1 MTTRLIV
8 KNLPST
14 CTEQQLRKFF
24 EKYGKISDASLKY
37 TKEGKFRGFAFV
49 GFLDEGSA
57 SNAIAKSN
65 QTFFNSKRLTVE
77 ECRPF
82 GDANKP
88 RAWSKYA
95 KDSSAYKRAHGDD
108 GNGKPGR
115 SDDSEEPSAKKQKND
130 PKLDQFLE
138 AKGVAV
144 EKEVKLSKDK
154 SAEAKKLMAELM
166 DGIQGDTSLSL
177 IFSGLPSS
185 AKGKN
190 IKEWLNPIR
199 VKAMKIARNE
209 DVAAAFVTFNRPPDV
224 RRALQKDGQ
233 FLGGFKIGI
242 EKVPGFLFKILQIET
257 PEPEKETV
265 EEHGAEFESRE
276 KEEESVREKILET
289 GRLFLRNLPYATKE
303 DDLQFLFKKY
313 GEVSEVQVVI
323 DKKTGSCKGFAIV
336 EFVFPE
342 AAVAAYSALD
352 GYVFKGRM
360 MHIIAGDE
368 KRDKPTEEDAETV
381 PDDPDNPMKA
391 TDKKEKKKKTFK
403 EEKQD
408 QKKADAGKTAHS
420 WNALFLGANAI
431 ADTLAQRLNVKKSD
445 LLTSDQGESAG
456 VRLALAETRLVRET
470 RDFFLENG
478 VKLDAF
484 SKPAEKRSDTVMIA
498 KNLPSGVETEEL
510 KRMFEKFGDCQKV
523 LMPAEGGVSAL
534 VIMGNP
540 VDAKKAFRALAY
552 SRFRS
557 QPLYL
562 EWAPFDVMGATV
574 PSTETSEKT
583 DDSTKPKKSKREM
596 TYEEKKKERKN
607 RQQGITEEEE
617 EKVEKKSDEEEV
629 EVPEDKKP
637 ESSETKPK
645 KSKQPEKEI
654 ESGST
659 IFVKNL
665 AFDTT
670 DYGLET
676 LFRKRYGDLL
686 KSAQI
691 SKKLNP
697 AEPTKPLSMGFGF
710 VQFYTAFDAKTALK
724 EMQGELLD
732 GHSLELKI
740 SHREVVDKGALK
752 RKDVQKK
759 DQGECTKLLVR
770 NLPFEASIKEVE
782 TLFETFGAVKTIR
795 IPRKPGQKQQHR
807 GFGFVDFI
815 SADEARRAFDALVH
829 STHLY
834 GRRLVLEWAKE
845 DETVEELRE
854 KTAEKFAGNKKG
866 SKKSKAQI
874 EEFQQQLQIAD
885 DEKD

>member
-24 EKYGKISDASLKY
+24 EKYGQISDASLKY

-49 GFLDEGSA
+49 GFLDESSA
-57 SNAIAKSN
+57 SNAMAKSN

-95 KDSSAYKRAHGDD
+95 KDSSAYKRAHGEE
-108 GNGKPGR
+108 GT
-115 SDDSEEPSAKKQKND
+115 SEPRQSHGTGEPEAKKQKND
-130 PKLDQFLE
+130 EKFDQFME
-138 AKGVAV
+138 AKGVTV

-154 SAEAKKLMAELM
+154 SAEAKKLMKELM
-166 DGIQGDTSLSL
+166 EGVEGDTSLSL

-199 VKAMKIARNE
+199 VKAMKIARND
-209 DVAAAFVTFNRPPDV
+209 DVAAAFVSFNRPPDV

-233 FLGGFKIGI
+233 FLGGFKIAI
-242 EKVPGFLFKILQIET
+242 EKIET
-257 PEPEKETV
+257 AEPEKEHV
-265 EEHGAEFESRE
+265 EEHGASLESRD

-313 GEVSEVQVVI
+313 GEVSEVQVII

-360 MHIIAGDE
+360 MHILPGDE
-368 KRDKPTEEDAETV
+368 KRDTPAEDQETV
-381 PDDPDNPMKA
+381 ETAPDDPDNPTKA
-391 TDKKEKKKKTFK
+391 AVKKEKKKKTFK
-403 EEKQD
+403 DEKEEEK
-408 QKKADAGKTAHS
+408 KASAGKTAHS

-484 SKPAEKRSDTVMIA
+484 SKPAEKRSDTVMLA
-498 KNLPSGVETEEL
+498 KNLPAGVETEEL
-510 KRMFEKFGDCQKV
+510 QRMFEKFGDCQKV
-523 LMPAEGGVSAL
+523 LMPSEGGVSAL

-562 EWAPFDVMGATV
+562 EWAPYDVMGATEQ
-574 PSTETSEKT
+574 PKEEEQEKSE
-583 DDSTKPKKSKREM
+583 DYTKPKKSKREM

-607 RQQGITEEEE
+607 RQQGITETEEDKKLDEDEVE
-617 EKVEKKSDEEEV
+617 ETKESEPVEKK
-629 EVPEDKKP
+629 KKK
-637 ESSETKPK
+637 EK
-645 KSKQPEKEI
+645 KQPEREI
-654 ESGST
+654 ESGSA

-670 DYGLET
+670 DDGLGS
-676 LFRKRYGDLL
+676 LFRKRYGDLV
-686 KSAQI
+686 KNAQI

-710 VQFYTAFDAKTALK
+710 VQFYTALDAKNALK

-740 SHREVVDKGALK
+740 SHRENVDKGALK
-752 RKDVQKK
+752 RKDVKQKE
-759 DQGECTKLLVR
+759 QGECTKLLVR

-782 TLFETFGAVKTIR
+782 TLFETFGAAKSIR
-795 IPRKPGQKQQHR
+795 IPRKPGQKLQHR
-807 GFGFVDFI
+807 GFGFVEFI
-815 SADEARRAFDALVH
+815 STDEAFRAFDSLVH

-854 KTAEKFAGNKKG
+854 KTAEKFSGNKKG
-866 SKKSKAQI
+866 SKKSKAQT

>member
-24 EKYGKISDASLKY
+24 EKYGQISDASLKY

-57 SNAIAKSN
+57 ANAISKSN

-95 KDSSAYKRAHGDD
+95 KDSSAYKRAHPDQVD
-108 GNGKPGR
+108 EKPGKSGS
-115 SDDSEEPSAKKQKND
+115 SDEPTAKKQKND
-130 PKLDQFLE
+130 EKLDQFLE

-144 EKEVKLSKDK
+144 EKEVRLSKDK
-154 SAEAKKLMAELM
+154 SAEAKKLMADLM
-166 DGIQGDTSLSL
+166 EGIEGDTSLSL

-199 VKAMKIARNE
+199 VKAMKISRNE

-242 EKVPGFLFKILQIET
+242 EKIET
-257 PEPEKETV
+257 PEPTVEAV
-265 EEHGAEFESRE
+265 EEHGAELQSRE
-276 KEEESVREKILET
+276 KEEETVREKILET
-289 GRLFLRNLPYATKE
+289 GRLFIRNLPYATKE

-323 DKKTGSCKGFAIV
+323 DKKTGNCKGFAIV

-342 AAVAAYSALD
+342 AAVAAYSACD

-368 KRDKPTEEDAETV
+368 KRDKPAVDDVEAI
-381 PDDPDNPMKA
+381 PDDPDNPMKVKA
-391 TDKKEKKKKTFK
+391 KKEKKTKSFK
-403 EEKQD
+403 EEKEEE
-408 QKKADAGKTAHS
+408 KKATAGKTAHS

-484 SKPAEKRSDTVMIA
+484 SKPAEKRSDTVILA
-498 KNLPSGVETEEL
+498 KNLPAGVETEEL
-510 KRMFEKFGDCQKV
+510 QRMFEKFGDCQKV
-523 LMPAEGGVSAL
+523 LMPSEGGVSAL

-562 EWAPFDVMGATV
+562 EWAPFDVLGAAEPPV
-574 PSTETSEKT
+574 ETDQKSEEPQ
-583 DDSTKPKKSKREM
+583 KPKKSKREM

-607 RQQGITEEEE
+607 RQQGITDE
-617 EKVEKKSDEEEV
+617 DEEREK
-629 EVPEDKKP
+629 EENEGGTEDKKP
-637 ESSETKPK
+637 ETSETKPK
-645 KSKQPEKEI
+645 KASKKLSEKEI
-654 ESGST
+654 ESGSA

-670 DYGLET
+670 DDGLDS
-676 LFRKRYGDLL
+676 LFRKRYGDLV

-710 VQFYTAFDAKTALK
+710 VQFYTSLDAKQALK

-740 SHREVVDKGALK
+740 SHRENVDKGALK
-752 RKDVQKK
+752 RKEIRQK

-854 KTAEKFAGNKKG
+854 KTAEKFSGNKKG
-866 SKKSKAQI
+866 TKKSKAQI
-874 EEFQQQLQIAD
+874 EELQQQLQIAD

>member
-8 KNLPST
+8 KNLPSN
-14 CTEQQLRKFF
+14 CTEAQLRKHF
-24 EKYGKISDASLKY
+24 EKYGKLSDASLKY

-49 GFLDEGSA
+49 GFLEDGSA
-57 SNAIAKSN
+57 ATALAKTN
-65 QTFFNSKRLTVE
+65 QTFFNSKKLTVE

-95 KDSSAYKRAHGDD
+95 KDSSAYKRAHGAEEDQLTEKS
-108 GNGKPGR
+108 GHF
-115 SDDSEEPSAKKQKND
+115 EEPTAKKPKND
-130 PKLDQFLE
+130 EKFDQFME
-138 AKGVAV
+138 AKRVPN
-144 EKEVKLSKDK
+144 EKEVKLSQDK

-166 DGIQGDTSLSL
+166 DGIEGDTSLSL

-190 IKEWLNPIR
+190 LKEWLNPIR
-199 VKAMKIARNE
+199 VKAMKIARND
-209 DVAAAFVTFNRPPDV
+209 DVAAAFVSFNRPPDV
-224 RRALQKDGQ
+224 RRALLKDGQ
-233 FLGGFKIGI
+233 YLGGFKVGI
-242 EKVPGFLFKILQIET
+242 EKIET
-257 PEPEKETV
+257 PEPQKEGV
-265 EEHGAEFESRE
+265 EEEHGAELESRQ
-276 KEEESVREKILET
+276 KEEESIREKILET

-303 DDLQFLFKKY
+303 DDLQYLFKKY

-323 DKKTGSCKGFAIV
+323 DKKTGLCKGFAIV

-342 AAVAAYSALD
+342 AAVAAYSATD
-352 GYVFKGRM
+352 GLVFKGRM
-360 MHIIAGDE
+360 MHILPGDE
-368 KRDKPTEEDAETV
+368 KRDKPEEEADAETEA
-381 PDDPDNPMKA
+381 DDPDNPMK
-391 TDKKEKKKKTFK
+391 KQEKKKKSYK
-403 EEKQD
+403 EEKASN
-408 QKKADAGKTAHS
+408 QKASAEKSAHS

-484 SKPAEKRSDTVMIA
+484 SKAATKRSDTVLLA
-498 KNLPSGVETEEL
+498 KNLPAGVETDEL
-510 KRMFEKFGDCQKV
+510 RRMFDKFGDCQKV
-523 LMPAEGGVSAL
+523 LMPPEGGVSAL
-534 VIMGNP
+534 ILMGNP

-562 EWAPFDVMGATV
+562 EWAPFDVLG
-574 PSTETSEKT
+574 ESEKPQK
-583 DDSTKPKKSKREM
+583 SAKNAEEAPRKSKREM
-596 TYEEKKKERKN
+596 TYEERKKERST
-607 RQQGITEEEE
+607 RQNGEEENDGETEKE
-617 EKVEKKSDEEEV
+617 EAPEEAT
-629 EVPEDKKP
+629 
-637 ESSETKPK
+637 SSEEPVVR
-645 KSKQPEKEI
+645 KEI
-654 ESGST
+654 ESGSA

-665 AFDTT
+665 AFETT
-670 DYGLET
+670 DHGLEH
-676 LFRKRYGDLL
+676 LFKKRYGPRV

-710 VQFYTAFDAKTALK
+710 VQFYTALDAKTALK

-732 GHSLELKI
+732 GHSIELKI
-740 SHREVVDKGALK
+740 SHRENVEKGALK
-752 RKDVQKK
+752 RKSVDQKE
-759 DQGECTKLLVR
+759 QGECTKLLVR
-770 NLPFEASIKEVE
+770 NLPFEAAVKEVE
-782 TLFETFGAVKTIR
+782 SLFETFGAVKSIR
-795 IPRKPGQKQQHR
+795 IPRKPGQKAQHR

-815 SADEARRAFDALVH
+815 SVDEARRAFDALVH

-854 KTAEKFAGNKKG
+854 KTAEKYGNAEKRQK
-866 SKKSKAQI
+866 KKSKTEQ
-874 EEFQQQLQIAD
+874 FQQQLQIAD

>member
-8 KNLPST
+8 KGLPNN
-14 CTEQQLRKFF
+14 CTEAQLRKFY
-24 EKYGKISDASLKY
+24 EKYGKVSDASLKY
-37 TKEGKFRGFAFV
+37 TKEGKFRGFAFI
-49 GFLDEGSA
+49 GFLDEDCAGRA
-57 SNAIAKSN
+57 LAKTN
-65 QTFFNSKRLTVE
+65 QTFFNTKKLTVE
-77 ECRPF
+77 VCRPF

-88 RAWSKYA
+88 RAWSKYS
-95 KDSSAYKRAHGDD
+95 KDSSAYKRAHGD
-108 GNGKPGR
+108 
-115 SDDSEEPSAKKQKND
+115 EEVETEKTKEPVAKKAKHDEQ
-130 PKLDQFLE
+130 LEEFLE

-144 EKEVKLSKDK
+144 EKEVKLNKDK
-154 SAEAKKLMAELM
+154 ADEDKKLMAELM
-166 DGIQGDTSLSL
+166 EGIEGDTSLSL
-177 IFSGLPSS
+177 IFTGLPSS

-209 DVAAAFVTFNRPPDV
+209 DFSAAFVTFNRPPDV

-233 FLGGFKIGI
+233 FLGGFKVGI
-242 EKVPGFLFKILQIET
+242 EKVESVA
-257 PEPEKETV
+257 PEPEIS
-265 EEHGAEFESRE
+265 EEHGAELESRD
-276 KEEESVREKILET
+276 KEEDAAREKILET

-303 DDLQFLFKKY
+303 DDLQYLFKKY

-342 AAVAAYSALD
+342 AAVAAYAALD

-360 MHIIAGDE
+360 MHILPGDE
-368 KRDKPTEEDAETV
+368 KREKPSEEVVATEDV
-381 PDDPDNPMKA
+381 DDPDNPLKQEKQA
-391 TDKKEKKKKTFK
+391 KKEKKKTFK
-403 EEKQD
+403 EEKAEN
-408 QKKADAGKTAHS
+408 QKAFASKSAHS

-445 LLTSDQGESAG
+445 LLNSDSGESAG

-484 SKPAEKRSDTVMIA
+484 SRPATKRSDTVMLA
-498 KNLPSGVETEEL
+498 KNLPAGVESEEL
-510 KRMFEKFGDCQKV
+510 QRMFEKYGDCQKV
-523 LMPAEGGVSAL
+523 LMPSEGGVSAL
-534 VIMGNP
+534 ILMGNP

-562 EWAPFDVMGATV
+562 EWAPYDVMGD
-574 PSTETSEKT
+574 SEPEKKEQKA
-583 DDSTKPKKSKREM
+583 SEEEKPKKNKREM

-607 RQQGITEEEE
+607 RQHGVTEDEEVDGVEQEEED
-617 EKVEKKSDEEEV
+617 VKKSTDELSSAPN
-629 EVPEDKKP
+629 PER
-637 ESSETKPK
+637 ESK
-645 KSKQPEKEI
+645 KEI
-654 ESGST
+654 ESGSAL
-659 IFVKNL
+659 FVKNL

-670 DYGLET
+670 DESLEA
-676 LFRKRYGDLL
+676 LFRKQYGDRV
-686 KSAQI
+686 KNAQI

-697 AEPTKPLSMGFGF
+697 AEPSKNLSMGFGF
-710 VQFYTAFDAKTALK
+710 VQFYTTFDAKTALK

-740 SHREVVDKGALK
+740 SHRETVNKDALK
-752 RKDVQKK
+752 RKGVSATE
-759 DQGECTKLLVR
+759 QGESTKLLVR
-770 NLPFEASIKEVE
+770 NLPFEASVKEVE
-782 TLFETFGAVKTIR
+782 SLFETFGSVKSIR
-795 IPRKPGQKQQHR
+795 IPRKPAQKNQHR

-815 SADEARRAFDALVH
+815 SADEARRAFDSLVH

-834 GRRLVLEWAKE
+834 GRRIVLEWAKE

-854 KTAEKFAGNKKG
+854 KTAEKFGGKGKKKDKR
-866 SKKSKAQI
+866 SKV
-874 EEFQQQLQIAD
+874 EEMQQQLQIAD